1 MKLLLDIQ
9 DNKAEFVIEM
19 LKNFKF
25 IKAERITP
33 EKAQLIK
40 EIKES
45 VEYINLVKKGKAK
58 ARPVQDLL
66 NEL

>member
-1 MKLLLDIQ
+1 MKLLLDIK
-9 DNKAEFVIEM
+9 DNKAEFVIEL

-25 IKAERITP
+25 IKAERITY
-33 EKAQLIK
+33 EKAELIK

-45 VEYINLVKKGKAK
+45 VEYLNLVKKGKAK